1 MSDSLRLLHVDD
13 DPDIQEVAKMALEV
27 IGGFTVHQCPSGAEA
42 LKDAEVFKPDIF
54 LLDVMMPEMSGEQL
68 FAKLRDIPA
77 LANVPAIFMTARVQ
91 KSEVVALKKLGA
103 IEVIE
108 KPFDAMTLS
117 DQIRTAMGN

>member
-1 MSDSLRLLHVDD
+1 
-13 DPDIQEVAKMALEV
+13 MALEV